1 MPWVALDDV
10 IEIMHR
16 SLSDNRCT
24 GAIKVVAPGRITN
37 AEFTKELA
45 STLHRPAIIPIPA
58 VALKLALGKQ
68 MADETLLVD
77 LDVAPAKLES
87 LSYPFRFPKIG
98 GALAS

>member
-1 MPWVALDDV
+1 MPWVSLDDV

-16 SLSDNRCT
+16 SLSDNRYT
-24 GAIKVVAPGRITN
+24 G
-37 AEFTKELA
+37 
-45 STLHRPAIIPIPA
+45 AIIPIPA

-98 GALAS
+98 GALAYLLGRP